1 MTAAALD
8 PQTKPQVDLV
18 KTYRKITLHLVPF
31 LFICYLFNYF
41 DRVNV
46 GFAKLRML
54 ETLHI
59 SETQYGLA
67 AGIFF
72 IGYVV
77 CGIPSNLILY
87 KVGAR
92 RLLAVSLIL
101 WGLFSTS
108 LMFVTSAKSFYVI
121 RFLTGVSEAGFFPG
135 IILYFTLWFPLAQR
149 GRITSLFI
157 AAIPISGVLGSPFS
171 GWILHAF
178 SSGIGGLASW
188 QWLFLIQGL
197 PTVLLGVL
205 MMFLL
210 NDSIGQAKWLS
221 AEEKSAVLQA
231 LRDDDRNRPKDVPD
245 SFIRV
250 LGNSRVWVL
259 GVIYFC
265 LVCGLYM
272 LSFWMPSIIRTSGV
286 KDPLSIGWLS
296 AIPYLISSV
305 FMVLVGRSADARHER
320 RWHLV
325 VPIMMGVV
333 GLVIAANFASST
345 LVAMIG
351 LTIASMG
358 IFAALPMFWPVT
370 SAFLTASA
378 AAGGIA
384 LINSL
389 GNSSGFFSPY
399 LVGWIKDVTHSTDLA
414 LYILAGAMLVGMVL
428 VLRIPGKV
436 VNR

>member
-1 MTAAALD
+1 MSAVLETTMKS
-8 PQTKPQVDLV
+8 PVDLT
-18 KTYRKITLHLVPF
+18 KTYKKVTLHLVPF
-31 LFICYLFNYF
+31 LFVCYLFNYF

-54 ETLHI
+54 NDLHLTETV
-59 SETQYGLA
+59 YGLA

-72 IGYVV
+72 IGYIF

-101 WGLFSTS
+101 WGVFSTS
-108 LMFVTSAKSFYVI
+108 LMFVTTAKAFYII

-149 GRITSLFI
+149 GRITALFI
-157 AAIPISGVLGSPFS
+157 AAIPVSGVLGSPFS
-171 GWILHAF
+171 GWIMHAF
-178 SSGIGGLASW
+178 AGGAGGYNSW
-188 QWLFLIQGL
+188 QWLFLLQGT
-197 PTVLLGVL
+197 PTILLGFL

-210 NDSIGQAKWLS
+210 NDNIDQAKWLS
-221 AEEKSAVLQA
+221 EDERVAMKQA
-231 LRDDDRNRPKDVPD
+231 LLDDDKNRSKEVPD
-245 SFIRV
+245 TFIRV
-250 LGNSRVWVL
+250 LGNGKVWTL

-265 LVCGLYM
+265 LVCGLYAI
-272 LSFWMPSIIRTSGV
+272 SFWLPTIIKSSGV
-286 KDPLSIGWLS
+286 SDPMTIGWLS
-296 AIPYLISSV
+296 AIPYLAGCI
-305 FMVLVGRSADARHER
+305 FMVFVGRSADARRER
-320 RWHLV
+320 RWHLC
-325 VPIMMGVV
+325 VPIMMAML

-345 LVAMIG
+345 LVAVIG
-351 LTIASMG
+351 LTIACMG
-358 IFAALPMFWPVT
+358 IFAALPMFWPIT

-399 LVGWIKDVTHSTDLA
+399 LVGWIKDATHSTDLA
-414 LYILAGAMLVGMVL
+414 LYILAGALLVGMVL
-428 VLRIPGKV
+428 VLRIPAKTI
-436 VNR
+436 NR

>member
-1 MTAAALD
+1 MSGT
-8 PQTKPQVDLV
+8 PSQPDLEAI
-18 KTYRKITLHLVPF
+18 YRKIIVHLVPF

-46 GFAKLRML
+46 GFAKLQML
-54 ETLHI
+54 GDLHL
-59 SETQYGLA
+59 SETNYGFA

-72 IGYVV
+72 LGYVV

-92 RLLAVSLIL
+92 RLLTASLVL
-101 WGLFSTS
+101 WGVFSTS
-108 LMFVTSAKSFYVI
+108 LMFVTTAHSFYTI

-135 IILYFTLWFPLAQR
+135 IILYFTLWFPQAQR
-149 GRITSLFI
+149 GKITALFI
-157 AAIPISGVLGSPFS
+157 AAIPISGVVGSPFS
-171 GWILHAF
+171 GWIMHAF
-178 SSGIGGLASW
+178 SNNLGGLNPW
-188 QWLFLIQGL
+188 QWLFLLQGI
-197 PTVLLGVL
+197 PTIVLGVL

-210 NDSIGQAKWLS
+210 NDSIDQAKWLS
-221 AEEKSAVLQA
+221 AEEKVA
-231 LRDDDRNRPKDVPD
+231 LKGELARDEANRPKDVPD
-245 SFIRV
+245 SFLRV
-250 LGNSRVWVL
+250 LGNSRVWIL
-259 GVIYFC
+259 GIIYFC

-272 LSFWMPSIIRTSGV
+272 LSFWMPSIIRSSGV
-286 KDPLSIGWLS
+286 KDPLTIGWLS

-325 VPIMMGVV
+325 VPIIMGIV
-333 GLVIAANFASST
+333 GLVIAANFASNT

-358 IFAALPMFWPVT
+358 IFAALPNFWPVT

-399 LVGWIKDVTHSTDLA
+399 LVGWVKDVTHSTDLA
-414 LYILAGAMLVGMVL
+414 LYILACGMLVSVVL
-428 VLRIPGKV
+428 ILRLPGRII
-436 VNR
+436 NR